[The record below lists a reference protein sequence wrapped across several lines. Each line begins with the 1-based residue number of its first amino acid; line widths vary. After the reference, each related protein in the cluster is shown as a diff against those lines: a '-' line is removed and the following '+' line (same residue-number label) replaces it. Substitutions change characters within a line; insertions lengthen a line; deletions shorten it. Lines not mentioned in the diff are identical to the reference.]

1 MIPEGPERAE
11 GESKMSEFT
20 ADEVKELR
28 KLLEIEKIRKVKNM
42 YSHLMDG
49 RDIPAL
55 ANIVAEDCVC
65 IFGPYGTWTGR
76 DQIHKGWAEVFK
88 DAVPYGGF
96 HATTNMWIEM
106 TSDTHA
112 VSRVYL
118 HDISMEQDPRGANPV
133 VWYGTYDEEY
143 EKINGEWKI
152 KKCVLQFLW
161 PKRLV
166 TDDYPIKMTPTSI
179 G

>member
-1 MIPEGPERAE
+1 MRKGRD
-11 GESKMSEFT
+11 SMSDFT
-20 ADEVKELR
+20 ADEIKELR
-28 KLLEIEKIRKVKNM
+28 KLLEIEKIRKVKQM

-55 ANIVAEDCVC
+55 AQIVAEDCVC
-65 IFGPYGTWTGR
+65 VFGPYGTWTGR

-88 DAVPYGGF
+88 NAIPYGGF

-106 TSDTHA
+106 VSDTYAH
-112 VSRVYL
+112 SRTYL
-118 HDISMEQDPRGANPV
+118 HDISMEPDPRANPV
-133 VWYGTYDEEY
+133 VWYGIYDEDY
-143 EKINGEWKI
+143 EKVKGEWKI

-161 PKRLV
+161 PKRMV
-166 TDDYPIKMTPTSI
+166 SDDFPRKMTPTSF